1 MSAESLQ
8 LEITESVLMEEP
20 ARTLDLLVNLKERG
34 ISVSIDDFGT
44 GYSSL
49 SYVASLPIEA
59 LKIDRSFVVQ
69 LIPSTR
75 TRSVVSAT
83 IALAQSLGIKTVA
96 EGVEFKEQAELLLS
110 MGCDQ
115 IQGYFFCQPV
125 EAVELRRWTEAF
137 EVESYGLRQDAS
149 TKLPKKRKL

>member
-1 MSAESLQ
+1 MRIEEMLRTWNVGARSLQ

-20 ARTLDLLVNLKERG
+20 ARTLDLLVRLKERG

-69 LIPSTR
+69 MVGSAR
-75 TRSVVSAT
+75 THSVVAAT
-83 IALAQSLGIKTVA
+83 IALAQSLDIKTVA
-96 EGVEFKEQAELLLS
+96 EGVETKEQAEALVA
-110 MGCDQ
+110 MGCNE
-115 IQGYFFCQPV
+115 IQGYFFCRPI
-125 EAVELRRWTEAF
+125 EAEELRRWSAGF
-137 EVESYGLRQDAS
+137 SLESYGLARV
-149 TKLPKKRKL
+149 